1 MTGMTSAHELGP
13 LEMEVLGI
21 VEKCG
26 AQSVSFIQA
35 ELQRRGSA
43 LAYTTVMTVLSRLY
57 EKGALTRVKEGKRF
71 LYSSAHGSGAIKA
84 GMLKRIKAALFQG
97 RGASPVTALLEAE
110 DLSKA
115 DLQELRRWV
124 NARLRERT
132 E

>member
-1 MTGMTSAHELGP
+1 MTSAHELGP

-26 AQSVSFIQA
+26 PEGVTLIQA
-35 ELQRRGSA
+35 ELKRRGSA

-57 EKGALTRVKEGKRF
+57 EKGALSRVKEGKRF
-71 LYSSAHGSGAIKA
+71 VYSSAKGSGAIKA

-97 RGASPVTALLEAE
+97 RGVSPVTALLDAE
-110 DLSKA
+110 NLSKD
-115 DLQELRRWV
+115 DLHELKRWV
-124 NARLRERT
+124 NARLRERA

>member
-1 MTGMTSAHELGP
+1 MTSAHELGP

-26 AQSVSFIQA
+26 PQGVSFIQS
-35 ELQRRGSA
+35 ELKRRGSA

-57 EKGALTRVKEGKRF
+57 DKGALTRVKDGKRF
-71 LYSSAHGSGAIKA
+71 VYSSAKGSGAIKA
-84 GMLKRIKAALFQG
+84 GMLKRIKAALFQE
-97 RGASPVTALLEAE
+97 RGTSPVTALLDAQE
-110 DLSKA
+110 LSKA

>member
-1 MTGMTSAHELGP
+1 MTSAHELGP

-21 VEKCG
+21 VESAG
-26 AQSVSFIQA
+26 PQGVSFIQA
-35 ELQRRGSA
+35 ELKRRGSA

-57 EKGALTRVKEGKRF
+57 EKGALTRVKDGKRF

-97 RGASPVTALLEAE
+97 RGASPVTALLDAE

-124 NARLRERT
+124 NARLRERS

>member
-1 MTGMTSAHELGP
+1 MTSAHELGP
-13 LEMEVLGI
+13 LEMQVLGI

-26 AQSVSFIQA
+26 PESVTFIQA
-35 ELQRRGSA
+35 ELERRGSV

-71 LYSSAHGSGAIKA
+71 VYSAARGSNAIKA

-97 RGASPVTALLEAE
+97 RGVSPVTALLDAE

-124 NARLRERT
+124 NARLRERG

>member
-1 MTGMTSAHELGP
+1 MTSAHELGP

-26 AQSVSFIQA
+26 PQSVTFIQA
-35 ELQRRGSA
+35 ELEARGRA
-43 LAYTTVMTVLSRLY
+43 LAYTTVMTVLSRLH
-57 EKGALTRVKEGKRF
+57 EKGALTRVKDGKRF
-71 LYSSAHGSGAIKA
+71 VYSAARGSRAIKA

-97 RGASPVTALLEAE
+97 RGVSPVTALLDGE

-115 DLQELRRWV
+115 ELQELKRWV
-124 NARLRERT
+124 NARLRERS

>member
-1 MTGMTSAHELGP
+1 MKPMTSAHQFGP

-26 AQSVSFIQA
+26 PQNVNFIQA
-35 ELQRRGSA
+35 ELKRRGSA

-57 EKGALTRVKEGKRF
+57 DKGALSRVKDGKRF
-71 LYSSAHGSGAIKA
+71 VYAAAQGSGALKM
-84 GMLKRIKAALFQG
+84 GMLKRIKAAFFQG
-97 RGASPVTALLEAE
+97 RGVSPVTALLDAE

-124 NARLRERT
+124 NARLRERA